1 MASLPQRICLL
12 LVAAAFGA
20 AGAAPALARERVAV
34 VVVPSFPLGRYA
46 AEGAVGLLVPGSGS
60 TVTRAGSLAALVRGK
75 VRSSL
80 LGGPPRGEPLIRLA
94 PKPGP
99 VTIYVALPPPG
110 PSHNVRRYPIAV
122 VGGGYRGLLVSSATR
137 VPGLVSIAD
146 VAPAAVA
153 LGAGKRPRLG
163 SRPAADAPAELRR
176 LDRRLAA
183 AHDARAPV
191 RVAVVLLLGVAFLAA
206 LALRSRTAARAGL
219 LVGPA
224 ALATA
229 LALSA
234 AHEARLGVAIPA
246 VVASAA
252 VAALVARRGDRAL
265 AVAVAALAL
274 LELVVLVRWPEV
286 NALAA
291 IGPHPDGGGRYY
303 GVTNEVETLLLAPT
317 LAAAA
322 VLGPLAALPALIL
335 VGWSRA
341 GADGGGLLVFALA
354 LAVLRLRLSGRRLT
368 PRLVALAVAAAVA
381 LALVIVAID
390 AATGG
395 ASHVTDAI
403 GSGPGSL
410 AGDVAHRWHVSWAG
424 ATSSPGVVA
433 MSLAGLGGLVVFAL
447 LRPRSAVFE
456 ALVAGMVVSLLVNDT
471 PQDVLAFGGL
481 TGASLWAWEWL
492 RPAPRRRAPYVF
504 EPRPRGG

>member
-1 MASLPQRICLL
+1 MASLPQRTCVL
-12 LVAAAFGA
+12 LVAAAFCA
-20 AGAAPALARERVAV
+20 AGASPAAAQQRVSV
-34 VVVPSFPLGRYA
+34 LVVPTFPLERYA
-46 AEGAVGLLVPGSGS
+46 ADGAVGLLVPGSGS
-60 TVTRAGSLAALVRGK
+60 TVTRAGALAALVRGS

-80 LGGPPRGEPLIRLA
+80 LGGAPAGRPLIRLA
-94 PKPGP
+94 RSRGP
-99 VTIYVALPPPG
+99 VTVYVSLPPPG

-122 VGGGYRGLLVSSATR
+122 VGGGYRGLLDSSATR

-146 VAPAAVA
+146 VAPTAVA
-153 LGAGKRPRLG
+153 IAAGKRAPIG

-191 RVAVVLLLGVAFLAA
+191 RGAVALLLAAAFLAA

-234 AHEARLGVAIPA
+234 AHEARLAVAVAA
-246 VVASAA
+246 VVASVVLA
-252 VAALVARRGDRAL
+252 VPVARAGDRAL
-265 AVAVAALAL
+265 AAAVVAVGL

-322 VLGPLAALPALIL
+322 VLGPLAAVPALVL

-341 GADGGGLLVFALA
+341 GADGGGLLVFAVA
-354 LAVLRLRLSGRRLT
+354 LAVLWLRLSGRRLT
-368 PRLVALAVAAAVA
+368 PRSAAIAVVAAVA
-381 LALVIVAID
+381 LALALVVID

-395 ASHVTDAI
+395 ASHVTGAVA
-403 GSGPGSL
+403 SGPGSL
-410 AGDVAHRWHVSWAG
+410 AGDLAHRWRVSWAG
-424 ATSSPGVVA
+424 ATSSAGVVA
-433 MSLAGLGGLVVFAL
+433 MSLAGLAGFVVFAI
-447 LRPRSAVFE
+447 LRPRSASVE
-456 ALVAGMVVSLLVNDT
+456 ALVAGIAVSLLVNDT
-471 PQDVLAFGGL
+471 PQDVLAFGAL
-481 TGASLWAWEWL
+481 TAASLWAWGWL
-492 RPAPRRRAPYVF
+492 RPTARRR
-504 EPRPRGG
+504 